1 MAKPVLKAGRG
12 FEFVRKGRV
21 AVLQR
26 RNDAGGGGADVTFSC
41 SCHVGSGTP
50 GKCKVVIEPDGS
62 TIGCEKDTCGG
73 VCKWAINIPGLT
85 GFSVA
90 LRRRREG

>member
-12 FEFVRKGRV
+12 YKFVRKGRG
-21 AVLQR
+21 AMLR
-26 RNDAGGGGADVTFSC
+26 RKTGAGAGGAGVSFSC
-41 SCHVGSGTP
+41 SCHTSGAP

-73 VCKWAINIPGLT
+73 VCKWSVDIPGMTGVTMALT
-85 GFSVA
+85 SKRG
-90 LRRRREG
+90 